1 MHDYAHLL
9 VNEMPTDIEQR
20 DRRRQAIVDLVRR
33 SRIASQ
39 EELREKLA
47 ARGFEATQPSVS
59 RDLRDLGVGKAAGR
73 YVLADELG
81 PETRDALDEVVH
93 FVRGV
98 RPAGPYLAVISTTVG
113 AAQTVAIALDHA
125 GFPELAGTVAGDDT
139 IFAATAS
146 AAAQRRFLER
156 LRHQLSEVPG
166 PVGRRSA

>member
-9 VNEMPTDIEQR
+9 VKTMPTDHQQR

-39 EELREKLA
+39 EELRARLA

-59 RDLRDLGVGKAAGR
+59 RDLRDLGVGKAGGR

-81 PETRDALDEVVH
+81 PETRDALSEVVP
-93 FVRGV
+93 FVRDV
-98 RPAGPYLAVISTTVG
+98 RPAGPHLTVVTTTLG

-125 GFPELAGTVAGDDT
+125 SFPELVGTVAGDDT

-146 AAAQRRFLER
+146 AASQRRFLER
-156 LRHQLSEVPG
+156 LRPLLAG
-166 PVGRRSA
+166 ADRRRPV